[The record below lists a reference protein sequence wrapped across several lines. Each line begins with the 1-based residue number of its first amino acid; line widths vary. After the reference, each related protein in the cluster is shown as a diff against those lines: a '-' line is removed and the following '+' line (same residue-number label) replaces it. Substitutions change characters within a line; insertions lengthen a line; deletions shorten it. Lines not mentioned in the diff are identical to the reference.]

1 MGGKLSSGL
10 AKTQGMEQ
18 GENKLVELK
27 LGMVPNQRP
36 YHSMAIILS
45 GSFLLILFL
54 DIHRNGF
61 RHADYA
67 QDMLVLGVLLVAY
80 ACWVFVI
87 QGFRVVL
94 DAECISTYLF
104 YPLRIFGKSAPL
116 GEITKIKKGRINRG
130 RPMQAITVDWQ
141 DYNEW
146 GRQLHIP
153 LDNFPAREVQRLLD
167 EVGKRRPDLKIPVVG
182 KQATAIS
189 ALRGS

>member
-1 MGGKLSSGL
+1 
-10 AKTQGMEQ
+10 
-18 GENKLVELK
+18 
-27 LGMVPNQRP
+27 
-36 YHSMAIILS
+36 
-45 GSFLLILFL
+45 
-54 DIHRNGF
+54 
-61 RHADYA
+61 
-67 QDMLVLGVLLVAY
+67 MLVLGVLLVAY